1 MGFCQGKSCNA
12 ITELESYSASGQEP
26 MKPVEVLLI
35 EDNADETLLIG
46 QILADFQLPVKLHI
60 ARDGEQ
66 ALQMLADTNLKPS
79 LIVLDLNISK
89 ISGNALLKL
98 YPNRQVPVV
107 VFSSSWNAPEIEEA
121 LALGACQYVQ
131 KPTDIQAFT
140 DAVCGMILKWAG
152 PSEGRRANQASI

>member
-1 MGFCQGKSCNA
+1 
-12 ITELESYSASGQEP
+12 

-35 EDNADETLLIG
+35 EDNAGDTLLIG

-66 ALQMLADTNLKPS
+66 ALQMLADVNLKPS
-79 LIVLDLNISK
+79 LIVLDLNIPK
-89 ISGNALLKL
+89 ISGNALLKR
-98 YPNRQVPVV
+98 YPSRQVPVV
-107 VFSSSWNAPEIEEA
+107 VFSSSWNEPEIEEA
-121 LALGACQYVQ
+121 LSLGACQYVQ

-152 PSEGRRANQASI
+152 PPESQANRATS